1 MKKIIERCK
10 NRFRD
15 FNIDEF
21 VMSTGKTILFIVATI
36 VSAVISV
43 YFISNLTDEN
53 MTIGTI
59 TFSSAIIMGTIAL
72 LLELAKVYHITMY
85 NTLREL
91 ARKKIDQFIKVKDD
105 SIFKMS
111 RMKMSA
117 RIYLCGY
124 LFYALLA
131 ILAGINFSLSNI
143 QHNTS
148 ETSSE
153 LDTYLAL
160 EKSHDEL
167 VILRDSLT
175 SMENNQTNIFL
186 SEWNDV
192 TAEIAWKR
200 QTISSFKA
208 KPDSIQRQI
217 GNWTK
222 LDTKGY
228 EKYVSF
234 IDGFN
239 NKYSSNY
246 TTQNFEKIKKND
258 FKKLF
263 MDGSVVM
270 IAKLQDEVHNREVSL
285 KSSLDAMNISEYD
298 IERKII
304 EAKNKKIQESGSLA
318 AFELLGQMMNV
329 DSKYL
334 TISLILILT
343 ILVEITIY
351 QTSPRIKITKK
362 LLYNFSKY
370 LPNDFDVTKFMF
382 VIDKELDE
390 YGEYHPTHTI
400 IKKHLTDDVKN
411 DDAKEIKVSDTSLKS
426 EHNTPPVN
434 ISFANVK
441 DVNSNK
447 GYESAVIKKAS
458 VLKEDDEEKQVEVQ
472 TSIIKDDCN
481 SYPIVKEANI
491 DPGHIELKELI
502 IDDNHLKKEDVSE
515 NTSAVESCVS
525 LINENKPLL
534 TDTEDSEMT
543 KIIKTTDVLNKDDEE
558 KPIVLQ
564 TSIIK
569 DSAKTTPVVMNLNND
584 SIEKDIIKSQ
594 DDLLKTEDV
603 DNHVVKGN
611 ISDEVETTND
621 NNVYGVVAPEVSH
634 IAEESKPKKPRKARA
649 KKKVMDVV
657 TPKVETTNESDEEK
671 SESIADDK
679 KNDEVHVNYEESDE
693 DLIKLSEHDP
703 INSVR
708 PIYKKVMK
716 SPDVSKHIEVSEDEM
731 MDAIFSSSPTKN
743 RKIPISK

>member
-10 NRFRD
+10 NKFRD

-43 YFISNLTDEN
+43 YFISNLTDEK

-192 TAEIAWKR
+192 TAEIDWKR

-222 LDTKGY
+222 LDTEGY

-234 IDGFN
+234 IGGFN

-263 MDGSVVM
+263 EDGSVVM

-304 EAKNKKIQESGSLA
+304 ESKNKKIQESGSLA

-351 QTSPRIKITKK
+351 QTSPKIKITRK

-382 VIDKELDE
+382 IIDKELDE

-400 IKKHLTDDVKN
+400 VKEHLTDDVKN
-411 DDAKEIKVSDTSLKS
+411 DDVKEIKVSDTSLKG
-426 EHNTPPVN
+426 EHDTPSVN
-434 ISFANVK
+434 IPFVYVK
-441 DVNSNK
+441 GADLNK
-447 GYESAVIKKAS
+447 GYESAVIKTA
-458 VLKEDDEEKQVEVQ
+458 VLNDDEEKPAVVQ
-472 TSIIKDDCN
+472 TSIIKDDNN
-481 SYPIVKEANI
+481 SSPIVKETNI
-491 DPGHIELKELI
+491 DPGHVELKELI
-502 IDDNHLKKEDVSE
+502 ISDNHLKKEDVSE
-515 NTSAVESCVS
+515 NTSTVS
-525 LINENKPLL
+525 LINENKTLL
-534 TDTEDSEMT
+534 TVSEDSEMN
-543 KIIKTTDVLNKDDEE
+543 KIIKTADVLNEDDEE
-558 KPIVLQ
+558 KPVVVQ

-569 DSAKTTPVVMNLNND
+569 DSAKSTPVVMNLNND
-584 SIEKDIIKSQ
+584 RAEKDIIKSQ

-634 IAEESKPKKPRKARA
+634 IAEESKPKKPRKPRA

-657 TPKVETTNESDEEK
+657 TPQVETTNESDEEK
-671 SESIADDK
+671 SVADDK

-703 INSVR
+703 INSVK

-731 MDAIFSSSPTKN
+731 MDAIFSPSPTN
-743 RKIPISK
+743 RKIPISNNKK

>member
-10 NRFRD
+10 NNFRD

-21 VMSTGKTILFIVATI
+21 VMSTGKTILFIVATL

-43 YFISNLTDEN
+43 YFISNLTDEK
-53 MTIGTI
+53 MIIGSI

-91 ARKKIDQFIKVKDD
+91 ARKKIDQFIKVEDD

-131 ILAGINFSLSNI
+131 VLAGINFSLCNI
-143 QHNTS
+143 QLNTS

-175 SMENNQTNIFL
+175 SIENNQTNIFL

-192 TAEIAWKR
+192 TTEINWKR

-222 LDTKGY
+222 LDTEGY

-234 IDGFN
+234 IGGFN

-246 TTQNFEKIKKND
+246 TTHNFEKIKKND

-263 MDGSVVM
+263 EDGSVVM
-270 IAKLQDEVHNREVSL
+270 IAKLQNEVHNREVSL

-304 EAKNKKIQESGSLA
+304 ESKNKKIQESGSLA
-318 AFELLGQMMNV
+318 AFELLGQMTNV
-329 DSKYL
+329 DSKFL
-334 TISLILILT
+334 TILLILILT

-351 QTSPRIKITKK
+351 QTSPKIKITRK

-400 IKKHLTDDVKN
+400 VKEHLTNDVNK
-411 DDAKEIKVSDTSLKS
+411 IKVSDTSLKS
-426 EHNTPPVN
+426 EDDTHSVN
-434 ISFANVK
+434 ISSVYTK
-441 DVNSNK
+441 DVDLNK
-447 GYESAVIKKAS
+447 GQNESAVIKTS
-458 VLKEDDEEKQVEVQ
+458 VLNEDEEKPVVVQ
-472 TSIIKDDCN
+472 TSIIKDNDN
-481 SYPIVKEANI
+481 SSSIVKETNI
-491 DPGHIELKELI
+491 DNGHVELKELI
-502 IDDNHLKKEDVSE
+502 IADNHLKKEDVLE
-515 NTSAVESCVS
+515 NTSVPESCVS
-525 LINENKPLL
+525 VINENKPLL
-534 TDTEDSEMT
+534 SVTENSKMN
-543 KIIKTTDVLNKDDEE
+543 KIIKTTDVLNEDDEE
-558 KPIVLQ
+558 KPVVLQ

-569 DSAKTTPVVMNLNND
+569 DSTKPTHVVMNLNNE
-584 SIEKDIIKSQ
+584 STEKDIIKSQ

-603 DNHVVKGN
+603 DKHLVKGN
-611 ISDEVETTND
+611 ISDVVEITND

-634 IAEESKPKKPRKARA
+634 IAEEIKPKKPRKPRVK
-649 KKKVMDVV
+649 KKKVMDVLE
-657 TPKVETTNESDEEK
+657 TPQVDTTKESDEEK
-671 SESIADDK
+671 SEVDDK
-679 KNDEVHVNYEESDE
+679 KNGEVHVNYEESDE
-693 DLIKLSEHDP
+693 DLIRLSEHDP
-703 INSVR
+703 INSVK

-731 MDAIFSSSPTKN
+731 MDAIFSPSPTN

>member
-285 KSSLDAMNISEYD
+285 KSSLDAMNIS
-298 IERKII
+298 
-304 EAKNKKIQESGSLA
+304 
-318 AFELLGQMMNV
+318 
-329 DSKYL
+329 
-334 TISLILILT
+334 
-343 ILVEITIY
+343 
-351 QTSPRIKITKK
+351 
-362 LLYNFSKY
+362 
-370 LPNDFDVTKFMF
+370 
-382 VIDKELDE
+382 
-390 YGEYHPTHTI
+390 
-400 IKKHLTDDVKN
+400 
-411 DDAKEIKVSDTSLKS
+411 
-426 EHNTPPVN
+426 
-434 ISFANVK
+434 
-441 DVNSNK
+441 
-447 GYESAVIKKAS
+447 
-458 VLKEDDEEKQVEVQ
+458 
-472 TSIIKDDCN
+472 
-481 SYPIVKEANI
+481 
-491 DPGHIELKELI
+491 
-502 IDDNHLKKEDVSE
+502 
-515 NTSAVESCVS
+515 
-525 LINENKPLL
+525 
-534 TDTEDSEMT
+534 
-543 KIIKTTDVLNKDDEE
+543 
-558 KPIVLQ
+558 
-564 TSIIK
+564 
-569 DSAKTTPVVMNLNND
+569 
-584 SIEKDIIKSQ
+584 
-594 DDLLKTEDV
+594 
-603 DNHVVKGN
+603 
-611 ISDEVETTND
+611 
-621 NNVYGVVAPEVSH
+621 
-634 IAEESKPKKPRKARA
+634 
-649 KKKVMDVV
+649 
-657 TPKVETTNESDEEK
+657 
-671 SESIADDK
+671 
-679 KNDEVHVNYEESDE
+679 
-693 DLIKLSEHDP
+693 
-703 INSVR
+703 
-708 PIYKKVMK
+708 
-716 SPDVSKHIEVSEDEM
+716 
-731 MDAIFSSSPTKN
+731 
-743 RKIPISK
+743 